1 MKIGFIG
8 AGKAGNSVARYLK
21 NPETQISG
29 FYSKTYEHA
38 KDAADDTKS
47 AVFLNLNELVSSSD
61 IIFITTPDSII
72 EKIWNLIIVDAENGN
87 LDLKGKIFCHCSG
100 SLSSEVFNCCS
111 DYGASSCA
119 AHPMQAI
126 SSKVTDLSRTFF
138 TVDGTE
144 PARTVIKQL
153 LEGKGNRVGII
164 ESSCKKKYHMAAS
177 TASNLV
183 IGLVQMSVNSLQ
195 QCGFS
200 RETAQDMLIPLI
212 RGNIDNLCN
221 NGPVSALT
229 GPVERGDCETVTSHL
244 QQLTGEEKEIYRLL
258 SRQLIK
264 IAQEKNPNRD
274 YSNLKEILEE
284 KDQ

>member
-21 NPETQISG
+21 SPQIQISG

-38 KDAADDTKS
+38 KDAAEDTES
-47 AVFLNLNELVSSSD
+47 AAFLYLKDVISSSD

-72 EKIWNLIIVDAENGN
+72 EEMWDLIRTEAETGSMKLNN
-87 LDLKGKIFCHCSG
+87 KIFCHCSG
-100 SLSSEVFNCCS
+100 SLSSEVFKGCS
-111 DYGASSCA
+111 DYGASPCA

-126 SSKVTDLSRTFF
+126 SSKKTDLSKTFF

-153 LEGKGNRVGII
+153 LENKGNRVGII
-164 ESSCKKKYHMAAS
+164 DSSCKKKYHMAAS

-183 IGLVQMSVNSLQ
+183 VGLVEMSVNALQ

-200 RETAQDMLIPLI
+200 RETAQEMLVPLI
-212 RGNIDNLCN
+212 KGNIN
-221 NGPVSALT
+221 NVCENGTVSALT
-229 GPVERGDCETVTSHL
+229 GPVERGDCETVTAHL
-244 QQLTGEEKEIYRLL
+244 QQLEGEEKEIYRLL
-258 SRQLIK
+258 SGQLIK
-264 IAQEKNPNRD
+264 IAKEKNPIRD
-274 YSNLKEILEE
+274 YSKLEKILEE